1 MSRSSKP
8 RTKVD
13 SKLINMLWIS
23 QHFLSSPGQEGTIQ
37 QPTRTMA
44 RQGMWLPLERK
55 TTEPTWILQQSRVV
69 WYHLEAALP
78 FRQLHR
84 PRTTYFNIKLPVPFG
99 STRKCCN
106 LWRQSK
112 LEPEYNNQ
120 GNCRNYV
127 NDKIFLTIGMVNI
140 VRAQLNECTRDKAWL
155 GRNWQR
161 YQFTKQMGSI
171 LTYWFS
177 C

>member
-1 MSRSSKP
+1 MSLCYNSEPVQLSQGDLACPGPTNLEQRFIPSWSLCCQS
-8 RTKVD
+8 VN
-13 SKLINMLWIS
+13 IFCLW
-23 QHFLSSPGQEGTIQ
+23 FGSSPGQEGTIQ

-78 FRQLHR
+78 FRQLHC

-106 LWRQSK
+106 LWGQSK
-112 LEPEYNNQ
+112 LEPECNNQ
-120 GNCRNYV
+120 GNCWNYV
-127 NDKIFLTIGMVNI
+127 KDKIFLVKVSNFLSSFAKWKS
-140 VRAQLNECTRDKAWL
+140 VKLH
-155 GRNWQR
+155 
-161 YQFTKQMGSI
+161 F
-171 LTYWFS
+171 F
-177 C
+177 